1 MKVASPAAGSL
12 RSASSVLAWAA
23 IAACWAASLSAEASE
38 ARPRF
43 PGPSPAALGVVTES
57 RVPVPVRDG
66 AVRYAAA
73 YRPVGAERSPVIVG
87 RSPYGIARDR
97 AVVYE
102 YPGAYEAPL
111 FFARRGYVFVY
122 QDIRGR

>member
-43 PGPSPAALGVVTES
+43 PGSSPATHDVVIENL
-57 RVPVPVRDG
+57 VPIPMRDG
-66 AVRYAAA
+66 TVLYADV
-73 YRPVGAERSPVIVG
+73 YRPVGAERYPVIVG
-87 RSPYGIARDR
+87 RSPYGIERER

-102 YPGAYEAPL
+102 YPG
-111 FFARRGYVFVY
+111 
-122 QDIRGR
+122 